1 MWPHGPAPG
10 WWRMMILTPAPARQ
24 PLSYSVTIQSL
35 ISLAPYGMSMHD
47 VPKNWPREAL
57 LPSVG
62 NRAKCGR
69 SLSVYAWVPK
79 NWEHR
84 AQPPGLRWLTLI
96 GKAHYPHRQP
106 SRKYRLGQP
115 VKQIRVGVDVR
126 AARVGL

>member
-57 LPSVG
+57 LLLVTAQNVVVRCPCMHGSQKTG
-62 NRAKCGR
+62 SIGLSPLGCG
-69 SLSVYAWVPK
+69 
-79 NWEHR
+79 
-84 AQPPGLRWLTLI
+84 G
-96 GKAHYPHRQP
+96 
-106 SRKYRLGQP
+106 
-115 VKQIRVGVDVR
+115 
-126 AARVGL
+126 